1 MPKRKIREAI
11 PRKKMGKKDLIVL
24 PAVIVVAVLIG
35 FIITHFFPPPNV
47 LSVCLKAHNLDPY
60 NVYPR
65 VLLYVDNK
73 QYLFPDT
80 LGHQS
85 INGKDCLHPIHA
97 DYVGDLLHVQYIR
110 PVKLTMS
117 DLLKVY
123 SKDNNTINIIDNST
137 GKYLDKTFDLSKYTI
152 GYSYYTAQG
161 NFTKISNVAD
171 LPPFTNSF
179 LGRFD
184 LVSK

>member
-1 MPKRKIREAI
+1 
-11 PRKKMGKKDLIVL
+11 MGKKDLIVL

-47 LSVCLKAHNLDPY
+47 ISVCLKAHNLDPY

-80 LGHQS
+80 LGHQV

-97 DYVGDLLHVQYIR
+97 DYVGDLLHIQYIR

-123 SKDNNTINIIDNST
+123 SKGTNTINIVDNST
-137 GKYLDKTFDLSKYTI
+137 GKYLNKTLDLSKYTI
-152 GYSYYTAQG
+152 GYSYYTAKG
-161 NFTKISNVAD
+161 NFTKIGNVAD